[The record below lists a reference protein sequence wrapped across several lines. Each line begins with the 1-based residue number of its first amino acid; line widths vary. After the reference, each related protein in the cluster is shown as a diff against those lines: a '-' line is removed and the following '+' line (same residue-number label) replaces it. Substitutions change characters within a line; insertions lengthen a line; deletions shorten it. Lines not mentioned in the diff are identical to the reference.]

1 MLENNNDKDSRKSIL
16 IRLRRIEGQVRG
28 VQRMI
33 DAEDECSEIMNQIAA
48 IKSAV
53 NQVGLLV
60 FESHARE
67 CIARAL
73 HEEDNKQSFDE
84 IVKMMGRFIK

>member
-1 MLENNNDKDSRKSIL
+1 MTENINNKDSRRSIL

-33 DAEDECSEIMNQIAA
+33 ENEDDCSEIMNQIAA

-60 FESHARE
+60 FENHARE
-67 CIARAL
+67 CIARSL
-73 HEEDNKQSFDE
+73 QEENSEQSFDE

>member
-1 MLENNNDKDSRKSIL
+1 MPEQNRKKVL
-16 IRLRRIEGQVRG
+16 LRLRRIEGQVRG

-33 DAEDECSEIMNQIAA
+33 EAEADCGEVLNQIAA

-53 NQVGLLV
+53 HQAGILV

-67 CIARAL
+67 CINKSL
-73 HEEDNKQSFDE
+73 KEEDHDDNLDE
-84 IVKMMGRFIK
+84 IVKVMGRFIK

>member
-1 MLENNNDKDSRKSIL
+1 MVKNNNDKDSRKSIL

-33 DAEDECSEIMNQIAA
+33 EAEDECSEIMNQIAA
-48 IKSAV
+48 IKSAI

-67 CIARAL
+67 CIARAF
-73 HEEDNKQSFDE
+73 HEEDNEQSFDE

>member
-1 MLENNNDKDSRKSIL
+1 MKEVIDEQEARKNVL

-28 VQRMI
+28 VQRMVENE
-33 DAEDECSEIMNQIAA
+33 AECSEIMNQIAA

-60 FESHARE
+60 FENHARE
-67 CIARAL
+67 CIARSFN
-73 HEEDNKQSFDE
+73 EKDNEQSFDE
-84 IVKMMGRFIK
+84 IVKIMGRFIK

>member
-1 MLENNNDKDSRKSIL
+1 MKDEMNDQDVRKSIL

-33 DAEDECSEIMNQIAA
+33 ENEAECGEIMNQIAA

-60 FESHARE
+60 FENHARE
-67 CIARAL
+67 CIARSL
-73 HEEDNKQSFDE
+73 QEEDNEQSFDE

>member
-1 MLENNNDKDSRKSIL
+1 MTKKNADQDSRKSIL

-33 DAEDECSEIMNQIAA
+33 EAEDECGEIMNQIAA

-60 FESHARE
+60 FENHARE
-67 CIARAL
+67 CIARSL
-73 HEEDNKQSFDE
+73 REEDNEQSFDE

>member
-1 MLENNNDKDSRKSIL
+1 MTDNNMQTDLKKSIL
-16 IRLRRIEGQVRG
+16 LRLRRIEGQVRG

-33 DAEDECSEIMNQIAA
+33 EEDEECGEIMNQIAA

-53 NQVGLLV
+53 NHVGILF
-60 FESHARE
+60 FENHARD
-67 CIARAL
+67 CIFRSIN
-73 HEEDNKQSFDE
+73 EEDNEQVFNE

>member
-1 MLENNNDKDSRKSIL
+1 MKQEINDQDSRKKVL

-33 DAEDECSEIMNQIAA
+33 ENEAECSEIMNQIAA

-60 FESHARE
+60 FENHARE
-67 CIARAL
+67 CIARSL
-73 HEEDNKQSFDE
+73 SEEDNEQSFDE

>member
-1 MLENNNDKDSRKSIL
+1 MSEEDARKSIL
-16 IRLRRIEGQVRG
+16 MRLRRIEGQVRG

-33 DAEDECSEIMNQIAA
+33 EQEADCGEILTQVAA

-60 FESHARE
+60 FENHARD
-67 CIARAL
+67 CLAL
-73 HEEDNKQSFDE
+73 VTLDDSDGEGLKD
-84 IVKMMGRFIK
+84 IVAMMGRLIR

>member
-1 MLENNNDKDSRKSIL
+1 MGEEDARKSIL
-16 IRLRRIEGQVRG
+16 MRLRRIEGQVRG

-33 DAEDECSEIMNQIAA
+33 EQEADCGDILTQVAA

-60 FESHARE
+60 FENHAQDCLLSLTQDDTDGE
-67 CIARAL
+67 GL
-73 HEEDNKQSFDE
+73 KE
-84 IVKMMGRFIK
+84 IVAMMGRLIR

>member
-1 MLENNNDKDSRKSIL
+1 MKDEMNDQDAHKSIL

-33 DAEDECSEIMNQIAA
+33 ENEAECSEIMNQIAA

-53 NQVGLLV
+53 NHVGLLI
-60 FESHARE
+60 FENHARE
-67 CIARAL
+67 CIARSL
-73 HEEDNKQSFDE
+73 QEEDNEQSFDE

>member
-1 MLENNNDKDSRKSIL
+1 MAEDMNNQNTRKNVL

-33 DAEDECSEIMNQIAA
+33 ENETECSEIMNQIAA

-60 FESHARE
+60 FENHARE
-67 CIARAL
+67 CIARSL
-73 HEEDNKQSFDE
+73 QEEDNEQSFDE

>member
-1 MLENNNDKDSRKSIL
+1 MKDEMNDQDVRKSIL

-33 DAEDECSEIMNQIAA
+33 ENEAECGEIMNQIAA

-60 FESHARE
+60 FENHARE
-67 CIARAL
+67 CIARSL
-73 HEEDNKQSFDE
+73 QEEDNEQSFDE
-84 IVKMMGRFIK
+84 IVRMMGRFIK